1 MLNHKSSV
9 LSEEDLFKVPFG
21 PSIPWGDFRS
31 AYPEVEKEMNG
42 TCVENCLLFYYSL
55 NPVNITYEF
64 NDEDAENDFADLIGL
79 DLFNISTGE
88 TENELTYRTH
98 ENVTYQLNSLKA
110 FFNDTS
116 ADDVTEDDTKTSSSK
131 ELKKKRRKQK
141 ILARGPTIGNII
153 NVNDNIEK
161 TI

>member
-1 MLNHKSSV
+1 MLSHKSSV

-79 DLFNISTGE
+79 DLFNIST
-88 TENELTYRTH
+88 
-98 ENVTYQLNSLKA
+98 
-110 FFNDTS
+110 DT
-116 ADDVTEDDTKTSSSK
+116 VIK
-131 ELKKKRRKQK
+131 LFPYL
-141 ILARGPTIGNII
+141 I
-153 NVNDNIEK
+153 
-161 TI
+161 